1 MKLDNSSRS
10 SSDTVSM
17 RTLVL
22 AIFLSIA
29 GTIAVL
35 EWQNKIHHPDSQN
48 QLELASYKVVFV
60 PEEGDGQYRLS
71 PKPSFQTSFCQEGY
85 LFIRND
91 KDSAMQGLLVD
102 YKNRGVKC
110 QQVTLE
116 DSTPESDSLTT
127 EENGSE

>member
-1 MKLDNSSRS
+1 MKPDNSSKS

-71 PKPSFQTSFCQEGY
+71 PKPSYQTSFCQEGY

-91 KDSAMQGLLVD
+91 KDNAMQGLLVD

>member
-1 MKLDNSSRS
+1 MKPENSSKS
-10 SSDTVSM
+10 SNDTVSM

-60 PEEGDGQYRLS
+60 PQEGNGQYRLS

-91 KDSAMQGLLVD
+91 KDNAMQGLLVD

-110 QQVTLE
+110 QQITQQ
-116 DSTPESDSLTT
+116 DSIPQSDSLTI
-127 EENGSE
+127 EEKASE

>member
-1 MKLDNSSRS
+1 MKPENSSKNS
-10 SSDTVSM
+10 TDTVSM

-29 GTIAVL
+29 GTIGIL
-35 EWQNKIHHPDSQN
+35 EWQNKIQHPDSQN

-60 PEEGDGQYRLS
+60 PEEGEGQYRLS

-91 KDSAMQGLLVD
+91 KDNGMQGLLVD

-110 QQVTLE
+110 EQVVPA
-116 DSTPESDSLTT
+116 DSGSHSDPMTS
-127 EENGSE
+127 EETASE